1 MGRGGAVAEGGGEL
15 LLVGGGGQGTL
26 LVLEGGDDGRRVG
39 WKEGFLKR
47 QIEIILIVKH
57 FFSCCMLEFII
68 LRRVSK
74 VKGNEFSTA
83 CDLHD
88 MTSWKKLSLI

>member
-57 FFSCCMLEFII
+57 FFFL
-68 LRRVSK
+68 LYVRVH
-74 VKGNEFSTA
+74 NF
-83 CDLHD
+83 
-88 MTSWKKLSLI
+88 KKSFKSQRK